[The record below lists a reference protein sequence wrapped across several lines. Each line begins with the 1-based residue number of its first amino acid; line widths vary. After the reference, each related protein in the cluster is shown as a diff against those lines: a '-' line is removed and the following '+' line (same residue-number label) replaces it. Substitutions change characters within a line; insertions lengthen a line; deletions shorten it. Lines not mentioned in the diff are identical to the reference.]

1 MLSKRGVLVT
11 QSERR
16 LRVEKQGEGGR
27 QNPLLQSFEG
37 FLTILAVSSF
47 PRFTLGLVFETISA
61 FTEVSSSE

>member
-27 QNPLLQSFEG
+27 QNPLLQSVGG

-47 PRFTLGLVFETISA
+47 LRFTLGLVFETISA